1 MLAPTLPHSR
11 RPQQR
16 RVRRGVGPTTAT
28 VEDTVASVDTAVD
41 LDGQGQVLGA
51 ETEPADEAEW
61 PYDWRKQ
68 LRVALCGE
76 HFRQFKRGNPPP
88 SYYYVLCIWWYFS
101 TVLDGWHVQRICFFG
116 CRARDWPGLR
126 TAAPIDQD
134 DVQEITQ

>member
-28 VEDTVASVDTAVD
+28 VEDTVASVDSAVD

-88 SYYYVLCIWWYFS
+88 SFITYCVPGGIFRRCLVVGMSSAYAFLVVVLG
-101 TVLDGWHVQRICFFG
+101 TGQG
-116 CRARDWPGLR
+116 
-126 TAAPIDQD
+126 
-134 DVQEITQ
+134 